1 MNQILK
7 LVDYR
12 GELGRLSYFSRS
24 IYRIP
29 LMIAG
34 IAINFGLNL
43 LIGYPPS
50 VELFQ
55 TSLSDPLVTVMSLV
69 FFLPLTIRRAN
80 DAGISFWWV
89 IVFEILYLVPEPSE
103 DMASYGIYTLLVSIP
118 YLVWCLIIVF
128 KPGKDLRE
136 HRRSNAT

>member
-12 GELGRLSYFSRS
+12 GELGRLAYFSRS

-29 LMIAG
+29 LMIAV

-55 TSLSDPLVTVMSLV
+55 ASLSDPLVTVMSLV
-69 FFLPLTIRRAN
+69 FFFPTIRRAN
-80 DAGISFWWV
+80 DAGISFGGDC
-89 IVFEILYLVPEPSE
+89 FRDLILSRVK

-118 YLVWCLIIVF
+118 YGLVS
-128 KPGKDLRE
+128 D
-136 HRRSNAT
+136 HRVQAW

>member
-1 MNQILK
+1 MSKSMNQILK

-12 GELGRLSYFSRS
+12 GELGRLAYFSRS

-29 LMIAG
+29 LMIAV
-34 IAINFGLNL
+34 IAINFVLNL

-69 FFLPLTIRRAN
+69 FFFPSR
-80 DAGISFWWV
+80 S
-89 IVFEILYLVPEPSE
+89 EEPTMQGS
-103 DMASYGIYTLLVSIP
+103 AFG
-118 YLVWCLIIVF
+118 
-128 KPGKDLRE
+128 G
-136 HRRSNAT
+136 